1 MRGHIY
7 LSKDDTMEKQ
17 NIKKKKKKS
26 RWIKKRHSFFR
37 LVLYPFI
44 WALCKIKY
52 HIKIEKCKEK
62 RQFLVVSNHQT
73 TFDQFFL
80 GLGFKRHLYYVTNDD
95 IFSNGFVSRLISFL
109 VRPIPIKKGTSD
121 VKAVMDCMRVAK
133 EGGSI
138 AIFPEGN
145 RTYSGRT
152 GAIKDTIAPFAKSLR
167 LPIAIFHIKGGYGVQ
182 PRWSD
187 KTRGGKMTA
196 GVSEIIEYDDY
207 KNLSDSELYDLI
219 CKKLYINEGKV
230 DIEYP
235 SKKSAEYLERAMYYC
250 PTCGIGKWMSE
261 GEQAW
266 CEKCGTKIKYL
277 PTKELECVSGKFP
290 YRFMT
295 EWYDAQESF
304 IKSINPENYFN
315 TPLFSDTVSYFEVI
329 PCKKKISL
337 GENVKFSA
345 FGDRFEVDFG
355 ERKEIFPYSEITAA
369 GVLGRNKMNF
379 YSQKRIFQIRYDK
392 HFNALK
398 YVNIYYHA
406 HNILKGDTN
415 GFLGL

>member
-1 MRGHIY
+1 
-7 LSKDDTMEKQ
+7 MEKQ
-17 NIKKKKKKS
+17 IKKKKKKRS
-26 RWIKKRHSFFR
+26 KWIKKRHSFFR

-44 WALCKIKY
+44 WALCKIKF

-62 RQFLVVSNHQT
+62 RQFLVISNHQT
-73 TFDQFFL
+73 SFDQFFL
-80 GLGFKRHLYYVTNDD
+80 GLGFKKHLYYVTNDD
-95 IFSNGFVSRLISFL
+95 IFSNGFVSKLISFL
-109 VRPIPIKKGTSD
+109 VKPIPIKKGTAD
-121 VKAVMDCMRVAK
+121 VKAVMDCMRIAK

-152 GAIKDTIAPFAKSLR
+152 GAIKDTIAPFAKALK
-167 LPIAIFHIKGGYGVQ
+167 LPIAIYHIKGGYGVQ

-187 KTRGGKMTA
+187 KTHGGKMTA

-207 KNLSDSELYDLI
+207 KSLSDGELYDLI
-219 CKKLYINEGKV
+219 CKKLYIDEARV

-250 PTCGIGKWMSE
+250 PKCGFGAWKSQ
-261 GEQAW
+261 GENAR
-266 CEKCGTKIKYL
+266 CEKCGTEIKYL
-277 PTKELECVSGKFP
+277 ATKEIQGVNDEFP
-290 YRFMT
+290 YRFIGD
-295 EWYDAQESF
+295 WYDAQCEFLRKIDTSKY
-304 IKSINPENYFN
+304 ID
-315 TPLFSDTVSYFEVI
+315 TPIFSDTVDFLEVI

-337 GENVKFSA
+337 GNSVKLFA
-345 FGDRFEVDFG
+345 YGDRFEIDFG
-355 ERKEIFPYSEITAA
+355 ERREVFLYSEITAS

-379 YSQKRIFQIRYDK
+379 YSRKRIFQVRYDE

-406 HNILKGDTN
+406 QNVLKGDTEN
-415 GFLGL
+415 GFIGL